1 MPNINL
7 NYKMVTDIKN
17 NFFTNNRFIA
27 AESLP
32 AEGDFVK
39 GDLIVNIGENA
50 NDEAMWLCVESGNPG
65 VWEVVGAGAGGGS
78 SKIVTLKSRVVVN
91 EALSEVNIGVS
102 GFNKATD
109 TLIVFNNARF
119 MVEGVDYEINIDST
133 KIVAMNGIIW
143 NEELVN
149 NYVFDFVIFKMMNV
163 NENGEVAVSSVNEIV
178 KLKNTVV
185 VNEAVNEVEIGI
197 NGFNEGD
204 DLTVYKNSIY
214 MMEGIDYEINADSN
228 KIILNEACAVGSIF
242 AFEVIKTVA
251 KINPDA
257 VVGMEH
263 LNEDVREA
271 IEAAGNI
278 DLSGKQDVVDNNLA
292 TTDKTIVGAINELFQ
307 DVDNGKSIIADAIDD
322 NDITKD
328 STFAAMGEA
337 IESINNNVINM
348 TEQVNYIAENDLTEV
363 YEVLMN
369 IDTKLKN
376 DMELTNQIID
386 ILVGLGVDI
395 TYEATIEEVYSVIRN
410 LNVVKIC
417 TAEASDVIEG
427 KLFANIDGDLVEG
440 TIVNYGDVTV
450 TPSSSS
456 KTLTPGYY
464 NSIKISGDNDLVA
477 SNIKSGVTIFGVTGT
492 MSPAPSVPNNLFLAE
507 TRTGTATSS
516 GTKVFSWTC
525 PYVGYVQAGVNCN
538 INSWGTTSGNANSTY
553 VKFVVCGTTVC
564 NAKMASDGKDFYKS
578 ETYVT
583 IYPGGTVEC
592 YLTDANNRGNSFTVY
607 IKLLG
612 H

>member
-91 EALSEVNIGVS
+91 EALSEFNIGVS

-119 MVEGVDYEINIDST
+119 MVEGVDYEISADST

-143 NEELVN
+143 NEELAN
-149 NYVFDFVIFKMMNV
+149 NFVFDLVIFKMMNV

-204 DLTVYKNSIY
+204 DLTVYKNSVY

-228 KIILNEACAVGSIF
+228 KIILNEVCAAGSIF
-242 AFEVIKTVA
+242 AFEVMKTVA

-278 DLSGKQDVVDNNLA
+278 DLSGYATKEELNNIDMSGKQDKVDNSLA
-292 TTDKTIVGAINELFQ
+292 TNDKSIVGAINELR
-307 DVDNGKSIIADAIDD
+307 GL
-322 NDITKD
+322 
-328 STFAAMGEA
+328 
-337 IESINNNVINM
+337 INNN
-348 TEQVNYIAENDLTEV
+348 
-363 YEVLMN
+363 
-369 IDTKLKN
+369 IDS
-376 DMELTNQIID
+376 M
-386 ILVGLGVDI
+386 
-395 TYEATIEEVYSVIRN
+395 IESY
-410 LNVVKIC
+410 
-417 TAEASDVIEG
+417 
-427 KLFANIDGDLVEG
+427 
-440 TIVNYGDVTV
+440 
-450 TPSSSS
+450 
-456 KTLTPGYY
+456 
-464 NSIKISGDNDLVA
+464 
-477 SNIKSGVTIFGVTGT
+477 
-492 MSPAPSVPNNLFLAE
+492 NNLVDRL
-507 TRTGTATSS
+507 
-516 GTKVFSWTC
+516 
-525 PYVGYVQAGVNCN
+525 
-538 INSWGTTSGNANSTY
+538 
-553 VKFVVCGTTVC
+553 
-564 NAKMASDGKDFYKS
+564 
-578 ETYVT
+578 
-583 IYPGGTVEC
+583 
-592 YLTDANNRGNSFTVY
+592 
-607 IKLLG
+607 
-612 H
+612 

>member
-1 MPNINL
+1 MEPNIR
-7 NYKMVTDIKN
+7 YKLVTDNQNTFFSN
-17 NFFTNNRFIA
+17 NKIIA
-27 AESLP
+27 AMNLP
-32 AEGDFVK
+32 TEGNFIK
-39 GDLIVNIGENA
+39 GDVIVNIGETSNT
-50 NDEAMWLCVESGNPG
+50 EAMWVCIESGNPG
-65 VWEVVGAGAGGGS
+65 VWEVVGAGAKSSGGS
-78 SKIVTLKSRVVVN
+78 GKLNTIKSRVVLNQESKN
-91 EALSEVNIGVS
+91 EILIGIN

-109 TLIVFNNARF
+109 MLMVFNNSRL
-119 MVEGVDYEINIDST
+119 MVEEIDYNINDDST
-133 KIVAMNGIIW
+133 KIVAIGEAW
-143 NEELVN
+143 NEELSSD
-149 NYVFDFVIFKMMNV
+149 YAFDFIVFKMF
-163 NENGEVAVSSVNEIV
+163 EELEEGEVSFGNRIAMF
-178 KLKNTVV
+178 KNNVV
-185 VNEAVNEVEIGI
+185 VDSEVNEVEIGI
-197 NGFNEGD
+197 EGFNKEYD
-204 DLTVYKNSIY
+204 ALSVYKNSVY
-214 MMEGIDYEINADSN
+214 MMEGIDYEINAYSS
-228 KIILNEACAVGSIF
+228 KIILNEVCAVGSIF

-263 LNEDVREA
+263 LTEDVKEA

-278 DLSGKQDVVDNNLA
+278 DLSGYA
-292 TTDKTIVGAINELFQ
+292 TKEELNELFQ
-307 DVDNGKSIIADAIDD
+307 DVDSGKTIIADAIDD
-322 NDITKD
+322 SNITKD

-337 IESINNNVINM
+337 IENINNNAINM

-363 YEVLMN
+363 YEVLTN

-492 MSPAPSVPNNLFLAE
+492 MSPAPSAPNNIILAE

-525 PYVGYVQAGVNCN
+525 PYVGYVQAEVHCN

-583 IYPGGTVEC
+583 VYPGGTVEC
-592 YLTDANNRGNSFTVY
+592 YLTDANNRGNSFKVY
-607 IKLLG
+607 ITLLG

>member
-1 MPNINL
+1 MADINVTSFKLITDNL
-7 NYKMVTDIKN
+7 NT
-17 NFFTNNRFIA
+17 FFTNNRFMA
-27 AESLP
+27 GLAVP
-32 AEGDFVK
+32 TEGNYSK
-39 GDLIVNIGENA
+39 GDVMVNIGENA
-50 NDEAMWLCVESGNPG
+50 SQEPMWICIEAGSPG
-65 VWEVVGAGAGGGS
+65 VWEVVGTGVAGSGGS
-78 SKIVTLKSRVVVN
+78 GKLNTIKSRVVLNQESKN
-91 EALSEVNIGVS
+91 EILIGIN

-109 TLIVFNNARF
+109 MLMVFNNSRL
-119 MVEGVDYEINIDST
+119 MVEEIDYNINDDST
-133 KIVAMNGIIW
+133 KIISIGEAW
-143 NEELVN
+143 NEELSSD
-149 NYVFDFVIFKMMNV
+149 YAFDFIVFKMF
-163 NENGEVAVSSVNEIV
+163 EELEEGEVSFGNKIAMF
-178 KLKNTVV
+178 KNNVV
-185 VNEAVNEVEIGI
+185 VDSEVNEVEIGI
-197 NGFNEGD
+197 EGFNKEHD
-204 DLTVYKNSIY
+204 ALSVYKNSVY
-214 MMEGIDYEINADSN
+214 MMEGIDYEINADNN
-228 KIILNEACAVGSIF
+228 KIILNEACVAGSIF

-278 DLSGKQDVVDNNLA
+278 DLSGYA
-292 TTDKTIVGAINELFQ
+292 TKEELNELFQ
-307 DVDNGKSIIADAIDD
+307 DVDSGKTIIADAIDD
-322 NDITKD
+322 SNITKD

-337 IESINNNVINM
+337 IENINNNAINM

-363 YEVLMN
+363 YEVLTN

-395 TYEATIEEVYSVIRN
+395 TYEATIEEVYSAIRN

-492 MSPAPSVPNNLFLAE
+492 MSPAPSAPNNLFLSE

-525 PYVGYVQAGVNCN
+525 PYVGYVQAEVHCN
-538 INSWGTTSGNANSTY
+538 ISSWGTTSGNANSTY

-564 NAKMASDGKDFYKS
+564 NAKMASDGKDFYKY
-578 ETYVT
+578 ETHVT

-592 YLTDANNRGNSFTVY
+592 YLTDANNRGNSFTVN

-612 H
+612 TN